1 MKKVQIYDTT
11 LRDGMQGEGISLSCA
26 GKLRLARRMDAFGL
40 DYIEGGY
47 AASNPKDMEFFRE
60 IRKVKLFHSKI
71 AAFGSTRRALIPVGE
86 DKGALALIET
96 KAPVITIFGKSWRL
110 HVRDVLRTTDDE
122 NRAMVADTV
131 SYLKARCGEVIF
143 DAEHFFDGYKDSPSF
158 ALSVVKAAFDA
169 GADRVVLCDTRGGCM
184 PDEVFGITREVVK
197 SFGQR
202 LGIHCHNDAEM
213 AVACSI
219 EAVRAGADH
228 VQGTLNGYGERSGNA
243 NLCSIIPCLALKM
256 GMACCG
262 KRSLSNLRDL
272 SRFADGLL
280 NVPHSRK
287 AAYVGESAFAH
298 KAGMH
303 VNAVEKNP
311 ASFEHID
318 PRAVGNDRRILIS
331 ELSGGS
337 NVLMKA
343 IEMGENVSK
352 SSPEI
357 KSVLGEL
364 EQLEKKG
371 YEFEAADAS
380 FQLLIRK
387 VLKKRKSF
395 FGLEGFR
402 VIVEKRGKEDRC
414 LSEAAVKLN
423 VNGTIEYTVG
433 EGDGPVNALDSAL
446 RKALA
451 RFYPE
456 VAEVSLTDY
465 RVRILDPEEGTA
477 AKTRVII
484 ESSDG
489 KDTWGTVGVSE
500 NIIEASWEALVD
512 SVEYKL
518 LKGEKLPGKNTKT
531 KKRTLSK
538 RTRRK

>member
-26 GKLRLARRMDAFGL
+26 GKLRLAMRMDAFGI

-60 IRKVKLFHSKI
+60 IRGKKLARAKI
-71 AAFGSTRRALIPVGE
+71 AAFGSTRRALTPVGE
-86 DKGALALIET
+86 DRGTLALIET
-96 KAPVITIFGKSWRL
+96 KAPVVTIFGKAWNL
-110 HVRDVLRTTDDE
+110 HVKDVLRTTEDE

-131 SYLKARCGEVIF
+131 RYLKERCEEVVF

-158 ALSVVKAAFDA
+158 ALAVVKSAFEA
-169 GADRVVLCDTRGGCM
+169 GADRVVLCDTRGASM
-184 PDEVFGITREVVK
+184 PAEIFGITAEVVK
-197 SFGQR
+197 SFGGR
-202 LGIHCHNDAEM
+202 VGIHCHNDSEM
-213 AVACSI
+213 AVAGSI

-228 VQGTLNGYGERSGNA
+228 VQGTLNGYGERCGNA

-256 GMACCG
+256 GMNCCG
-262 KRSLSNLRDL
+262 RKGLADLREL

-280 NVPHSRK
+280 NLPYYTK

-318 PRAVGNDRRILIS
+318 PRAVGNERRILIS

-337 NVLMKA
+337 NVLLKA
-343 IEMGENVSK
+343 VEMGEDFSK

-357 KSVLGEL
+357 KNVLSEL

-380 FQLLIRK
+380 FQLLIQK

-395 FGLEGFR
+395 FELEGFR
-402 VIVEKRGKEDRC
+402 VIVEKRGKDEKC

-423 VNGTIEYTVG
+423 VNGAIEYTVG

-477 AKTRVII
+477 AKTRVVI

-489 KDTWGTVGVSE
+489 RDTWGTVGVSE

-518 LKGEKLPGKNTKT
+518 FMAQKPA
-531 KKRTLSK
+531 KKSGGAGRAK
-538 RTRRK
+538 KPRRK